1 MLLMKCGESGTLIH
15 YWWKPK
21 NGTTTLEEFGSF
33 YETKHIITIWPSNA
47 SLNIYLREMKNHVY
61 TKICT

>member
-21 NGTTTLEEFGSF
+21 NGTTTLEDSLAVF
-33 YETKHIITIWPSNA
+33 TK
-47 SLNIYLREMKNHVY
+47 LNI
-61 TKICT
+61 